1 MCGIAGRVGSSAG
14 SKNAVTAAINSL
26 AHRGPDD
33 QGYFTAPGVE
43 LGMARLSIIDV
54 AHGQQPK
61 QDSTG
66 KVEIVFNGEIYNH
79 REVQEIVRKSG
90 GKLFGDSEAEALAE
104 LYKIKGEYF
113 VNDLRGMFAIAIW
126 DSRDNSL
133 LLARDRI
140 GEKPL
145 LYCETTAGNL
155 VFASEMRAIFAFGV
169 KSNVDESQIG
179 NFLRLGYLNAPE
191 TIISGVKTLPPAH
204 LLKFKDGKV
213 NLARYWQLPD
223 FKEIQIDKVAA
234 TQLISGALENAVV
247 SQLSSERPLGTY
259 LSGGIDSTLVTAFA
273 ARNST
278 SKINTFSIGFEDS
291 AYDESSHAR
300 AVANYLGTDHH
311 EIVVK
316 PDPELI
322 LRKIGQVLDQPFGDS
337 SIIPTFLL
345 NQFASKEVIV
355 ALGGD
360 GGDESMAGYDRY
372 RAAPALQRL
381 NPLLGAAKPLTKL
394 VDRFGY
400 TKLNRRGKR
409 LLEAAK
415 PYGSTR
421 DRYLD
426 LVSLVHSSEVNAL
439 LHPRIS
445 SQNMG
450 QNPLQRSWDLLNI
463 GDESERA
470 RVLDLQSY
478 LPGDL
483 LFKTDISSMAN
494 SLELRAPF
502 LDYKYLEIAHL
513 IPTKYKIHNGEG
525 KHLLREI
532 ARGIVP
538 ASLIDRP
545 KMGFAIPRALWLR
558 GPIKEMA
565 NELLLGKTAM
575 DRGWVDSKTV
585 EKYWLLHQSGRDY
598 DRILWP
604 ILMLEL
610 WARNWVDQAK

>member
-1 MCGIAGRVGSSAG
+1 
-14 SKNAVTAAINSL
+14 
-26 AHRGPDD
+26 
-33 QGYFTAPGVE
+33 
-43 LGMARLSIIDV
+43 
-54 AHGQQPK
+54 
-61 QDSTG
+61 
-66 KVEIVFNGEIYNH
+66 
-79 REVQEIVRKSG
+79 
-90 GKLFGDSEAEALAE
+90 
-104 LYKIKGEYF
+104 
-113 VNDLRGMFAIAIW
+113 MFAIAIW

-204 LLKFKDGKV
+204 LLKFKDEKLV
-213 NLARYWQLPD
+213 ISRYWQLPE
-223 FKEIQIDKVAA
+223 FTEKQISKTAA
-234 TQLISGALENAVV
+234 TELLSDALENAVV

-426 LVSLVHSSEVNAL
+426 LVSLVHMDELNAL
-439 LHPRIS
+439 LHPNIRNKNI
-445 SQNMG
+445 G

-470 RVLDLQSY
+470 RVLDLQTY

>member
-43 LGMARLSIIDV
+43 LGMARLAIIDV

-66 KVEIVFNGEIYNH
+66 KIEIVFNGEIYNH

-90 GKLFGDSEAEALAE
+90 GKLAGDSEAEALAE

-126 DSRDNSL
+126 DGRDNSL

-169 KSNVDESQIG
+169 KSNVDESQIA
-179 NFLRLGYLNAPE
+179 NFLRLGYLNSPE

-204 LLKFKDGKV
+204 LLKFKDGKA
-213 NLARYWQLPD
+213 NLLRYWQLPE
-223 FKEIQIDKVAA
+223 FKEKQIDKAAA
-234 TQLISGALENAVV
+234 TKLLSEALENAVV
-247 SQLSSERPLGTY
+247 SQMSSERPLGTY

-273 ARNST
+273 VRNSNI
-278 SKINTFSIGFEDS
+278 KVNTFSIGFDDQ
-291 AYDESSHAR
+291 AFDESTHAR
-300 AVANYLGTDHH
+300 NVANFLGTDHH
-311 EIVVK
+311 EIVVR

-345 NQFASKEVIV
+345 NEFASKEVIV

-360 GGDESMAGYDRY
+360 GGDESMGGYDRY
-372 RAAPALQRL
+372 RAAPALQKL
-381 NPLLGAAKPLTKL
+381 NPLISAAKPLTQAIN
-394 VDRFGY
+394 RFGY
-400 TKLNRRGKR
+400 AKLNRRGKR

-426 LVSLVHSSEVNAL
+426 LVSLIHSDELNPL
-439 LHPRIS
+439 LHPNIRS
-445 SQNMG
+445 KSADL
-450 QNPLQRSWDLLNI
+450 NPLQRNWDLLNI
-463 GDESERA
+463 SDESERA
-470 RVLDLQSY
+470 RLLDLQSY
-478 LPGDL
+478 LPSDL

-502 LDYKYLEIAHL
+502 LDYRYLEVAHS
-513 IPTKYKIHNGEG
+513 IPTKFKIHNGEG
-525 KHLLREI
+525 KYLLREM
-532 ARGIVP
+532 ARAMVP
-538 ASLIDRP
+538 AKLIDRP

-565 NELLLGKTAM
+565 HELLLGQRARE
-575 DRGWVDSKTV
+575 RGWVDPKTI
-585 EKYWLLHQSGRDY
+585 EKYWLMHQSGRDY

-604 ILMLEL
+604 ALMLEL
-610 WARNWVDQAK
+610 WARNWVDQGK

>member
-43 LGMARLSIIDV
+43 LGMARLAIIDV

-66 KVEIVFNGEIYNH
+66 KIEIVFNGEIYNH

-90 GKLFGDSEAEALAE
+90 GKLSGDSEAEALAE

-126 DSRDNSL
+126 DGRDNSL

-155 VFASEMRAIFAFGV
+155 IFASEMRAIFAFGV
-169 KSNVDESQIG
+169 KSNVDESQIA
-179 NFLRLGYLNAPE
+179 NFLRLGYLNSPE

-204 LLKFKDGKV
+204 LLKFKDGKL
-213 NLARYWQLPD
+213 NLIRYWQLPD
-223 FKEIQIDKVAA
+223 FKEKQIDKAAA
-234 TQLISGALENAVV
+234 TKLLSEALENAVV
-247 SQLSSERPLGTY
+247 SQMSSERPLGTY

-273 ARNST
+273 VRNSNA
-278 SKINTFSIGFEDS
+278 KVKTFSIGFDDQ
-291 AYDESSHAR
+291 AFDESTHAR
-300 AVANYLGTDHH
+300 NVANFLGTDHH
-311 EIVVK
+311 EIVVR

-322 LRKIGQVLDQPFGDS
+322 LCKIGQVLDQPFGDS

-345 NQFASKEVIV
+345 NEFASKEVIV

-360 GGDESMAGYDRY
+360 GGDESMGGYDRY
-372 RAAPALQRL
+372 RAAPALQKL
-381 NPLLGAAKPLTKL
+381 NPLISAAKPLAQAIN
-394 VDRFGY
+394 RFGY
-400 TKLNRRGKR
+400 AKLNRRGKR

-426 LVSLVHSSEVNAL
+426 LVSLIHSDELNPL
-439 LHPRIS
+439 LHPNIRS
-445 SQNMG
+445 KSAD
-450 QNPLQRSWDLLNI
+450 QNPLQRNWDLLNI
-463 GDESERA
+463 SDESERA
-470 RVLDLQSY
+470 RLLDLQSY

-513 IPTKYKIHNGEG
+513 IPTKFKIHNGEG
-525 KHLLREI
+525 KYLLREM
-532 ARGIVP
+532 ARAIVP
-538 ASLIDRP
+538 AKLIDRP

-565 NELLLGKTAM
+565 HELLLGQRAKE
-575 DRGWVDSKTV
+575 RGWVDSKTI
-585 EKYWLLHQSGRDY
+585 EKYWLMHQSGRDY

-610 WARNWVDQAK
+610 WARNWVDQSK

>member
-43 LGMARLSIIDV
+43 LGMARLAIIDV

-66 KVEIVFNGEIYNH
+66 KIEIVFNGEIYNH

-90 GKLFGDSEAEALAE
+90 GKLSGDSEAEALAE

-126 DSRDNSL
+126 DGRDNSL

-179 NFLRLGYLNAPE
+179 NFLRLGYLNSPE

-204 LLKFKDGKV
+204 LLKFKDGKP
-213 NLARYWQLPD
+213 NLLRYWQLPE
-223 FKEIQIDKVAA
+223 FKEKQIDKAAA
-234 TQLISGALENAVV
+234 TKMLSEALENAVV
-247 SQLSSERPLGTY
+247 SQMSSERPLGTY

-273 ARNST
+273 ARNSNA
-278 SKINTFSIGFEDS
+278 KVNTFSIGFDDQ
-291 AYDESSHAR
+291 AFDESTHAR
-300 AVANYLGTDHH
+300 NVANFLGTDHH
-311 EIVVK
+311 EIVVR

-322 LRKIGQVLDQPFGDS
+322 LRKICQVLDQPFGDS

-345 NQFASKEVIV
+345 NEFASKEVIV

-360 GGDESMAGYDRY
+360 GGDESMGGYDRY
-372 RAAPALQRL
+372 RAAPGLQKL
-381 NPLLGAAKPLTKL
+381 NPLISVAKPLTL
-394 VDRFGY
+394 AINRFGY

-426 LVSLVHSSEVNAL
+426 LVSLIHSDELNPL
-439 LHPRIS
+439 LHSNIRS
-445 SQNMG
+445 KSAD
-450 QNPLQRSWDLLNI
+450 QNPLQRNWDLLNI
-463 GDESERA
+463 SDESERA
-470 RVLDLQSY
+470 RLLDLQSY

-502 LDYKYLEIAHL
+502 LDYKYLEIAHS
-513 IPTKYKIHNGEG
+513 IPTKFKIHNGEG
-525 KHLLREI
+525 KHLLREM
-532 ARGIVP
+532 ARVIVP
-538 ASLIDRP
+538 AKLIDRP

-565 NELLLGKTAM
+565 HELLLGQRAK
-575 DRGWVDSKTV
+575 DREWVDSKTV
-585 EKYWLLHQSGRDY
+585 EKYWLIHQSGRDC

-610 WARNWVDQAK
+610 WARNWVDQGK

>member
-43 LGMARLSIIDV
+43 LGMARLAIIDV

-66 KVEIVFNGEIYNH
+66 KIEIVFNGEIYNH

-90 GKLFGDSEAEALAE
+90 GKLSGDSEAEALAE
-104 LYKIKGEYF
+104 LYKIRGEYF

-126 DSRDNSL
+126 DGRDNSL

-155 VFASEMRAIFAFGV
+155 IFASEMRAIFAFGV

-179 NFLRLGYLNAPE
+179 NFLRLGYLNSPE

-204 LLKFKDGKV
+204 LLKFKDGKA
-213 NLARYWQLPD
+213 NLLRYWQLPE
-223 FKEIQIDKVAA
+223 FKEIQIDKAAA
-234 TQLISGALENAVV
+234 TKLLSEALENAVV
-247 SQLSSERPLGTY
+247 SQMSSERPLGTY

-273 ARNST
+273 VRNSNA
-278 SKINTFSIGFEDS
+278 KVNTFSIGFEDR
-291 AYDESSHAR
+291 AFDESTHAR
-300 AVANYLGTDHH
+300 NVANFLGTDHH
-311 EIVVK
+311 EIVVR

-345 NQFASKEVIV
+345 NEFASKEVIV

-360 GGDESMAGYDRY
+360 GGDESMGGYDRY
-372 RAAPALQRL
+372 RAAPALQKL
-381 NPLLGAAKPLTKL
+381 NPLISVAKPLTQAIN
-394 VDRFGY
+394 RFGY
-400 TKLNRRGKR
+400 AKLNRRGKR

-426 LVSLVHSSEVNAL
+426 LVSLIHSDELNPL
-439 LHPRIS
+439 LHPNIRS
-445 SQNMG
+445 KSAD
-450 QNPLQRSWDLLNI
+450 QNPLQRNWDLLNI
-463 GDESERA
+463 SDESERA
-470 RVLDLQSY
+470 RLLDLQSY

-513 IPTKYKIHNGEG
+513 IPTKFKIHNGEG
-525 KHLLREI
+525 KYLLREM
-532 ARGIVP
+532 ARAIVP
-538 ASLIDRP
+538 AKLIDRP

-565 NELLLGKTAM
+565 HELLLGQRARE
-575 DRGWVDSKTV
+575 RGWVDPKTI
-585 EKYWLLHQSGRDY
+585 EKYWLMHQSGRDY

-610 WARNWVDQAK
+610 WARNWVDQGK

>member
-1 MCGIAGRVGSSAG
+1 MVCCARDVQGRNQNHEFIEKQI
-14 SKNAVTAAINSL
+14 SKTAA
-26 AHRGPDD
+26 
-33 QGYFTAPGVE
+33 
-43 LGMARLSIIDV
+43 
-54 AHGQQPK
+54 
-61 QDSTG
+61 
-66 KVEIVFNGEIYNH
+66 
-79 REVQEIVRKSG
+79 
-90 GKLFGDSEAEALAE
+90 AE
-104 LYKIKGEYF
+104 LLS
-113 VNDLRGMFAIAIW
+113 D
-126 DSRDNSL
+126 
-133 LLARDRI
+133 
-140 GEKPL
+140 
-145 LYCETTAGNL
+145 
-155 VFASEMRAIFAFGV
+155 
-169 KSNVDESQIG
+169 
-179 NFLRLGYLNAPE
+179 
-191 TIISGVKTLPPAH
+191 
-204 LLKFKDGKV
+204 
-213 NLARYWQLPD
+213 
-223 FKEIQIDKVAA
+223 
-234 TQLISGALENAVV
+234 ALENAVV

-278 SKINTFSIGFEDS
+278 SKINTFSIGFEDP

-300 AVANYLGTDHH
+300 AVANYLGTEHH

-445 SQNMG
+445 SENVG
-450 QNPLQRSWDLLNI
+450 QNPLQRSWDL
-463 GDESERA
+463 
-470 RVLDLQSY
+470 
-478 LPGDL
+478 
-483 LFKTDISSMAN
+483 
-494 SLELRAPF
+494 
-502 LDYKYLEIAHL
+502 
-513 IPTKYKIHNGEG
+513 
-525 KHLLREI
+525 
-532 ARGIVP
+532 
-538 ASLIDRP
+538 
-545 KMGFAIPRALWLR
+545 
-558 GPIKEMA
+558 
-565 NELLLGKTAM
+565 
-575 DRGWVDSKTV
+575 
-585 EKYWLLHQSGRDY
+585 
-598 DRILWP
+598 
-604 ILMLEL
+604 
-610 WARNWVDQAK
+610 

>member
-1 MCGIAGRVGSSAG
+1 MCGIAGRVGSAAG

-43 LGMARLSIIDV
+43 LGMARLAIIDV

-66 KVEIVFNGEIYNH
+66 KIEIVFNGEIYNH

-90 GKLFGDSEAEALAE
+90 GKLAGDSEAEALAE

-113 VNDLRGMFAIAIW
+113 VNDLRGMFAVAIW
-126 DSRDNSL
+126 DGRDNSL
-133 LLARDRI
+133 LLTRDRI

-155 VFASEMRAIFAFGV
+155 IFASEMRAIFAFGI
-169 KSNVDESQIG
+169 KPDVDESQIG
-179 NFLRLGYLNAPE
+179 NFLRLGYLNSPE

-213 NLARYWQLPD
+213 NLLRYWQLPE
-223 FKEIQIDKVAA
+223 FKEKQIDKAAA
-234 TQLISGALENAVV
+234 TKLLSEALENAVV
-247 SQLSSERPLGTY
+247 SQMSSERPLGTY

-273 ARNST
+273 VRNSNA
-278 SKINTFSIGFEDS
+278 KVKTFSIGFDDQ
-291 AYDESSHAR
+291 AFDESTHAR
-300 AVANYLGTDHH
+300 NVANFLGTDHH
-311 EIVVK
+311 EIVVR

-345 NQFASKEVIV
+345 NEFASREVIV

-360 GGDESMAGYDRY
+360 GGDESMGGYDRY
-372 RAAPALQRL
+372 RAAPALQKL
-381 NPLLGAAKPLTKL
+381 NPLISVAKPLTQAIN
-394 VDRFGY
+394 RFGY
-400 TKLNRRGKR
+400 AKLNRRSKR
-409 LLEAAK
+409 LLETAK
-415 PYGSTR
+415 PYSSTR

-426 LVSLVHSSEVNAL
+426 LVSLIHSDELNPL
-439 LHPRIS
+439 LHPNIRS
-445 SQNMG
+445 KSAD
-450 QNPLQRSWDLLNI
+450 QNPLQRNWDLLNI
-463 GDESERA
+463 SDESERA
-470 RVLDLQSY
+470 RLLDLQSY
-478 LPGDL
+478 LTGDL
-483 LFKTDISSMAN
+483 LFKSDISSMAN

-502 LDYKYLEIAHL
+502 LDYKYLEIANS
-513 IPTKYKIHNGEG
+513 IPTKFKIHSGEG
-525 KHLLREI
+525 KHLLREM
-532 ARGIVP
+532 ARALVP
-538 ASLIDRP
+538 AKLIDRP

-558 GPIKEMA
+558 GPIKEMSY
-565 NELLLGKTAM
+565 ELLLGQRATN
-575 DRGWVDSKTV
+575 RGWVDPKTV
-585 EKYWLLHQSGRDY
+585 EKYWLMHQSGRDY

-610 WARNWVDQAK
+610 WARNWVDQSK

>member
-1 MCGIAGRVGSSAG
+1 MCGIAGRVGNAAG

-43 LGMARLSIIDV
+43 LGMARLAIIDV

-66 KVEIVFNGEIYNH
+66 KIEIVFNGEIYNH

-90 GKLFGDSEAEALAE
+90 GKLAGDSEAEALAE

-126 DSRDNSL
+126 DGRDDSL

-145 LYCETTAGNL
+145 LYCETTGGNL
-155 VFASEMRAIFAFGV
+155 VFASEMRAIFAFGI

-179 NFLRLGYLNAPE
+179 SFLRLGYLNSPE
-191 TIISGVKTLPPAH
+191 TIISGVKSLPPAH

-223 FKEIQIDKVAA
+223 FKEIQIDKAAA

-247 SQLSSERPLGTY
+247 SQMSSERPLGTC

-273 ARNST
+273 VRNS
-278 SKINTFSIGFEDS
+278 SAKVKTFSIGFEDQ
-291 AYDESSHAR
+291 AFDESTHAR
-300 AVANYLGTDHH
+300 NVANFLGADHR
-311 EIVVK
+311 EILVK
-316 PDPELI
+316 PDPVLVI
-322 LRKIGQVLDQPFGDS
+322 GKIGQVLDQPFGDS

-345 NQFASKEVIV
+345 NEFASKKVIV

-360 GGDESMAGYDRY
+360 GGDESMGGYDRY
-372 RAAPALQRL
+372 HAAPTLQKL
-381 NPLLGAAKPLTKL
+381 NQLISVATPLTKL
-394 VDRFGY
+394 IDQFGY
-400 TKLNRRGKR
+400 AKLNRRGKR

-426 LVSLVHSSEVNAL
+426 LVSLVHKDELNAL
-439 LHPRIS
+439 LHTNIRNKNIA
-445 SQNMG
+445 
-450 QNPLQRSWDLLNI
+450 QNPLQSVWDLLNI
-463 GDESERA
+463 SDDSERA
-470 RVLDLQSY
+470 RVLDLQTY

-502 LDYKYLEIAHL
+502 LDYRYLEVAHS
-513 IPTKYKIHNGEG
+513 IPTRFKIHNGEG
-525 KHLLREI
+525 KHLLRDL
-532 ARGIVP
+532 ARTLVP
-538 ASLIDRP
+538 SKLIDRP
-545 KMGFAIPRALWLR
+545 KMGFAIPRAHWLR

-565 NELLLGKTAM
+565 HELLLGQRARE
-575 DRGWVDSKTV
+575 RGWVDPKTI
-585 EKYWLLHQSGRDY
+585 EKYWLMHQSGRDY

-604 ILMLEL
+604 ALMLEL
-610 WARNWVDQAK
+610 WARNWVDQGK

>member
-1 MCGIAGRVGSSAG
+1 
-14 SKNAVTAAINSL
+14 
-26 AHRGPDD
+26 
-33 QGYFTAPGVE
+33 
-43 LGMARLSIIDV
+43 
-54 AHGQQPK
+54 
-61 QDSTG
+61 
-66 KVEIVFNGEIYNH
+66 
-79 REVQEIVRKSG
+79 
-90 GKLFGDSEAEALAE
+90 
-104 LYKIKGEYF
+104 
-113 VNDLRGMFAIAIW
+113 
-126 DSRDNSL
+126 
-133 LLARDRI
+133 
-140 GEKPL
+140 L

-169 KSNVDESQIG
+169 KSHVDESQIG
-179 NFLRLGYLNAPE
+179 NFLRLGYLNSPE

-204 LLKFKDGKV
+204 LLKFKDGKA
-213 NLARYWQLPD
+213 NIIRYWQLPE
-223 FKEIQIDKVAA
+223 FKERQIDKAA
-234 TQLISGALENAVV
+234 AMKLVSDALENAVV
-247 SQLSSERPLGTY
+247 SQMSSERPLGTY

-273 ARNST
+273 VRNST
-278 SKINTFSIGFEDS
+278 TKINTFSIGFEDQ
-291 AYDESSHAR
+291 AYDESNHAR
-300 AVANYLGTDHH
+300 NVANFLGTDHH

-345 NQFASKEVIV
+345 NEFASKEVIV

-360 GGDESMAGYDRY
+360 GGDESMGGYDRY
-372 RAAPALQRL
+372 RAAPALQKL
-381 NPLLGAAKPLTKL
+381 NPLIAAAKPLTQAI
-394 VDRFGY
+394 DRFGY
-400 TKLNRRGKR
+400 GKLNRRGKR

-426 LVSLVHSSEVNAL
+426 LISLVHSNEVNAL

-445 SQNMG
+445 SQNIG
-450 QNPLQRSWDLLNI
+450 QNPLQRNWDLLNI
-463 GDESERA
+463 TDESERA

-513 IPTKYKIHNGEG
+513 IPTKFKIHNGEG

-532 ARGIVP
+532 ARTIVP
-538 ASLIDRP
+538 AKLIDRP

-558 GPIKEMA
+558 GPIKDMA
-565 NELLLGKTAM
+565 HELLLGKTAV
-575 DRGWVDSKTV
+575 DRGWVDTRTV

-604 ILMLEL
+604 VLMLEL